1 MRLPTPIINESRR
14 LSSSPRSWISP
25 ISLTPKKKPDPPPE
39 SSISQVDLNP
49 KPQFISHES
58 AINLIKRERD
68 PQRALDL
75 FNKASQQKGFNHNSA
90 TYSVLLDNLLRH
102 KKLNA
107 VDAILRQMKHETCR
121 FQEGLFLNLMRHF
134 SRFELHDK
142 VIEMFGLIQV
152 VARVKPSLNAVST
165 CLNLLVDSKE
175 VGLAKKLLLYGK
187 KNLGLQPNTCIFN
200 ILVKHHCKSGDV
212 DSAFGVVEEM
222 KRSGLS
228 YPNLI
233 TYSTLMECLFVQSRS
248 KEAMELFED
257 MISKEGISP
266 DPVTFNVMINGFC
279 RAGEV
284 ERGKMIIEF
293 MKKNGCNPNVYN
305 YSALMNGFCK
315 EGRAQ
320 EAKEVFDE
328 VKETGLKLDTVGYTT
343 LMNCFCRNGEVDE
356 AMELLGEMKASGC
369 RADALTY
376 NVILRGLCGEGRTEE
391 ALEMLGQWGCEEG
404 VHLNKGSYRII
415 LNALCKNGELEKAV
429 EFLSLMSK
437 KGVWPHHG
445 TWNELVVRLCG
456 SGNAEMGI
464 RVLTGFVG
472 MGFKPEPESWR
483 AVVES
488 ICKERKLLHVF
499 EVLDSL
505 VS

>member
-1 MRLPTPIINESRR
+1 MRLLTSLISKSRR
-14 LSSSPRSWISP
+14 LSSSSRSWVSP
-25 ISLTPKKKPDPPPE
+25 IALTSKKNPDPPPE
-39 SSISQVDLNP
+39 SSITQAETTT

-68 PQRALDL
+68 PQRALDV

-90 TYSVLLDNLLRH
+90 TYSVLLDNLVRH
-102 KKLNA
+102 KKFHA
-107 VDAILRQMKHETCR
+107 VDAILHQMKHETCR

-134 SRFELHDK
+134 SRFELHDR
-142 VIEMFGLIQV
+142 VMEMFGLIQV
-152 VARVKPSLNAVST
+152 IARVKPSLNAIST

-175 VGLAKKLLLYGK
+175 VDLAKKLLLYGK
-187 KNLGLQPNTCIFN
+187 QRLGLQPNTCIFN
-200 ILVKHHCKSGDV
+200 ILVKHHCKNGDV

-233 TYSTLMECLFVQSRS
+233 TYSTLMECLFAQSRC

-284 ERGKMIIEF
+284 ERAKMIVEF
-293 MKKNGCNPNVYN
+293 MKKNGCNPN
-305 YSALMNGFCK
+305 GK
-315 EGRAQ
+315 IQ

-328 VKETGLKLDTVGYTT
+328 VKETGLNLDTVGYTT
-343 LMNCFCRNGEVDE
+343 LMNCFCKSGQIDE

-376 NVILRGLCGEGRTEE
+376 NVILRGLCSEGRTED
-391 ALEMLGQWGCEEG
+391 ALEMLSQWGCER

-437 KGVWPHHG
+437 KGVWPHHA
-445 TWNELVVRLCG
+445 TWNDLVVRLCG
-456 SGNAEMGI
+456 FGNAELGV
-464 RVLTGFVG
+464 RVLTGFMG

-499 EVLDSL
+499 ELLDSL

>member
-14 LSSSPRSWISP
+14 LSSSSRSWISP
-25 ISLTPKKKPDPPPE
+25 ISLTSKKKPDPPPE
-39 SSISQVDLNP
+39 SSISLPETTP

-58 AINLIKRERD
+58 AVNLIKRERD
-68 PQRALDL
+68 PQRALDI
-75 FNKASQQKGFNHNSA
+75 FNRASQQKGFNHNSA
-90 TYSVLLDNLLRH
+90 TYSVLLDNLVRR
-102 KKLNA
+102 KKFNA
-107 VDAILRQMKHETCR
+107 VDAVLHQMKHETCR
-121 FQEGLFLNLMRHF
+121 FQEALFLNLMRHF
-134 SRFELHDK
+134 SRFEMHGR
-142 VIEMFGLIQV
+142 VVEMFGLIQV
-152 VARVKPSLNAVST
+152 IARVKPSLNAVST

-187 KNLGLQPNTCIFN
+187 ERLGLQPNTCIFN
-200 ILVKHHCKSGDV
+200 ILVKHHCMNGDV

-233 TYSTLMECLFVQSRS
+233 TYSTLMECLFKHSRC

-266 DPVTFNVMINGFC
+266 DPVIFNVMINGFC

-284 ERGKMIIEF
+284 ERGKMVIEF

-315 EGRAQ
+315 EGKIQ
-320 EAKEVFDE
+320 EAREVFEE

-343 LMNCFCRNGEVDE
+343 LMNCFSRSGQIDE
-356 AMELLGEMKASGC
+356 AMELLGEMKASRC

-376 NVILRGLCGEGRTEE
+376 NVILRGLCSEGRTEE
-391 ALEMLGQWGCEEG
+391 ALEMLSQWGCEG

-429 EFLSLMSK
+429 GFLSLMSK
-437 KGVWPHHG
+437 KGVWPHHA

-456 SGNAEMGI
+456 SGNADIGV
-464 RVLTGFVG
+464 RVLTGFTG

-483 AVVES
+483 AVVQS
-488 ICKERKLLHVF
+488 LCKERKLLHVF
-499 EVLDSL
+499 ELLDSL